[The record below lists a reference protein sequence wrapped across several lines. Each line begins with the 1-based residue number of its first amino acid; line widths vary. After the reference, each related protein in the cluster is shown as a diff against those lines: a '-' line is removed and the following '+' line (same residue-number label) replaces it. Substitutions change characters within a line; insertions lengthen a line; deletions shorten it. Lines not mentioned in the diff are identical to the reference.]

1 MNSLILISPY
11 KGSGFQPIF
20 SSNELYCLE
29 TIFMKHL
36 HLFDKIPKFSIFLGL
51 LKKHFFT
58 VPFLAAFNTLT
69 VLILGGLSLYAKLN
83 NQGDGVERLFSDPFN
98 SWFPYEGLLTGVSEV
113 LWCIPVAICA
123 FTFGVLR
130 QKEPRSRSA
139 IFLFFSAL
147 LLGVFF
153 LDDRFRMTLILS
165 RLGIST
171 KLIYLCYGSAVFVY
185 GVKFWQYIKTTPYLP
200 LVAAFILFAISRFED
215 IFNSPSLGIHAMLED
230 GTKLL
235 ALLNLALYFWYLCHQ
250 EVGRHLQS

>member
-1 MNSLILISPY
+1 
-11 KGSGFQPIF
+11 
-20 SSNELYCLE
+20 
-29 TIFMKHL
+29 MKHL
-36 HLFDKIPKFSIFLGL
+36 PFFDKIPKFSNSLEN

-69 VLILGGLSLYAKLN
+69 VLILGGLSVYAKLE

-98 SWFPYEGLLTGVSEV
+98 FWFPYEGILTGVSEV
-113 LWCIPVAICA
+113 LWCIPVTICA

-171 KLIYLCYGSAVFVY
+171 KLIYLCYGSAVFLY
-185 GVKFWQYIKTTPYLP
+185 GVKFWRYIKTTPYLP
-200 LVAAFILFAISRFED
+200 LVAAFLLFAISRFED
-215 IFNSPSLGIHAMLED
+215 MLALPSQGVHAMLED

-235 ALLNLALYFWYLCHQ
+235 ALLNLALYFWHVCHQ
-250 EVGRHLQS
+250 ELRRHLQQREDPPCA

>member
-1 MNSLILISPY
+1 
-11 KGSGFQPIF
+11 
-20 SSNELYCLE
+20 
-29 TIFMKHL
+29 MKHL
-36 HLFDKIPKFSIFLGL
+36 PLFDKLPKFYKSLEL

-58 VPFLAAFNTLT
+58 VPFLVVFNTLT
-69 VLILGGLSLYAKLN
+69 VLILAVLSVYAKVN

-98 SWFPYEGLLTGVSEV
+98 FWFPYEGILTGVSEV

-130 QKEPRSRSA
+130 QKEPQSRSA

-165 RLGIST
+165 RLGISK
-171 KLIYLCYGSAVFVY
+171 KLIYLCYGSAVFLY
-185 GVKFWQYIKTTPYLP
+185 GLKFRRYIKTTPYLP
-200 LVAAFILFAISRFED
+200 LVVAFVLFAISRFED
-215 IFNSPSLGIHAMLED
+215 ILALPSLGAHAMLED

-235 ALLNLALYFWYLCHQ
+235 ALLNLAMYFWHVCHQ
-250 EVGRHLQS
+250 EVWRHLQKEDR

>member
-1 MNSLILISPY
+1 
-11 KGSGFQPIF
+11 
-20 SSNELYCLE
+20 
-29 TIFMKHL
+29 MKHL
-36 HLFDKIPKFSIFLGL
+36 PLSEKISKFSTFLPL

-58 VPFLAAFNTLT
+58 VPFLVIFNTLT

-98 SWFPYEGLLTGVSEV
+98 SWFPYEGLFTGISEI

-139 IFLFFSAL
+139 IFLFFSAV

-153 LDDRFRMTLILS
+153 LDDRFRMTLILFQ
-165 RLGIST
+165 LGISK
-171 KLIYLCYGSAVFVY
+171 KLIYLCYGSGVFLY
-185 GVKFWQYIKTTPYLP
+185 GINFWRYIKTTPYLP
-200 LVAAFILFAISRFED
+200 LVAAFLLFAISRFED
-215 IFNSPSLGIHAMLED
+215 IIDTQSLGVHAMLED

-235 ALLNLALYFWYLCHQ
+235 ALLNLAMYFWHVCHQ
-250 EVGRHLQS
+250 AIWQYLQQREKP

>member
-1 MNSLILISPY
+1 
-11 KGSGFQPIF
+11 
-20 SSNELYCLE
+20 
-29 TIFMKHL
+29 MKHL
-36 HLFDKIPKFSIFLGL
+36 PLLNQIPRLSNSLEFF
-51 LKKHFFT
+51 KKHFFR
-58 VPFLAAFNTLT
+58 VPFLAVFNTLT
-69 VLILGGLSLYAKLN
+69 VLILGGLSVYAKLN

-98 SWFPYEGLLTGVSEV
+98 FWFPYEGILTGVSEI

-165 RLGIST
+165 GLGISS
-171 KLIYLCYGSAVFVY
+171 KLIYFCYGSAVFLY
-185 GVKFWQYIKTTPYLP
+185 GVKFWRYIKTTPYLP
-200 LVAAFILFAISRFED
+200 LVVAFLLFAISRFED
-215 IFNSPSLGIHAMLED
+215 IFESQSLGVHAMLED

-235 ALLNLALYFWYLCHQ
+235 ALLNLALFFWHVCHQ
-250 EVGRHLQS
+250 EVWRHLQQREER